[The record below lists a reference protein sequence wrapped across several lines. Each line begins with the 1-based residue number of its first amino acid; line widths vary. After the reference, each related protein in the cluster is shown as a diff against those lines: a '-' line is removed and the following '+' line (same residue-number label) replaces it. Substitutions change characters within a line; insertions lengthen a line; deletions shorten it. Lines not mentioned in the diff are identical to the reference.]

1 MAEYATPRHDRLF
14 SSVIALWN
22 TPRDHKEDRL
32 RPHEYCMRQRSPAMK
47 RHRNEI
53 FRISSFLPMVFV
65 QMFRLCSSWTCNSYW
80 IVQMWSVSPASIAGA
95 TQSSMDSHK
104 VVPRKIQRHAIDK
117 DVENTLRVKNPNPRH
132 RRNHHQWLKEFG
144 RQRVHDQLNGSNRD
158 HESVRFLRRISAK
171 IC

>member
-32 RPHEYCMRQRSPAMK
+32 RPHEYCMRQRSPAMR

-53 FRISSFLPMVFV
+53 FRISSFLQMVFV
-65 QMFRLCSSWTCNSYW
+65 QVFRLCSSYTCNSSW

-95 TQSSMDSHK
+95 TRR
-104 VVPRKIQRHAIDK
+104 VPWTRTKLYHAK
-117 DVENTLRVKNPNPRH
+117 YSATLLIKMSGTP
-132 RRNHHQWLKEFG
+132 
-144 RQRVHDQLNGSNRD
+144 
-158 HESVRFLRRISAK
+158 
-171 IC
+171 